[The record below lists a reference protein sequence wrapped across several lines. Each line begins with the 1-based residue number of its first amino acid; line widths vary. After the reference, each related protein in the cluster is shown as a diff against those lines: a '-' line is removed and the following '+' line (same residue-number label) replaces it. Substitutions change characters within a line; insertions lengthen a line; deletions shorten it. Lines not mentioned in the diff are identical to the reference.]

1 VTDAP
6 DGLQITLS
14 PNSIQIK
21 LEGNAAALGVFDPAS
36 LQGTV
41 SARTLGEGTYAI
53 TPSFQ
58 LPAGVRLAEPAP
70 KVTVTLRRPP
80 TPLPTP
86 IPATETPVATPAETP
101 TTAITATQTISGT
114 PTATP
119 GQ

>member
-1 VTDAP
+1 MSDTP
-6 DGLQITLS
+6 DGLLVSLS

-21 LEGNAAALGVFDPAS
+21 LEGNAAALSAFDPAA

-58 LPAGVRLAEPAP
+58 LPKGVRLAEPAP

-80 TPLPTP
+80 TPQATAIPT
-86 IPATETPVATPAETP
+86 TEAPVATPA
-101 TTAITATQTISGT
+101 
-114 PTATP
+114 ATP
-119 GQ
+119 QEAAALNDGDHSHAND